1 MEKVKE
7 FFRDNKKTAI
17 LALIGSVILLAYYW
31 YISTFFYGFTR
42 LFYGFI
48 RLLLRYVGYIGIV
61 VYFANVLLRMYK
73 KKGNIRV
80 ANYILIVTLIIQ
92 TIIKGISLISESYYG
107 YFYINE
113 FVWIIVNVISII
125 YFFNVLLKKQNFINN
140 KIYVIAVVVGVV
152 CQMTQMPRFSLLGII
167 LNLCPLTAV
176 PYFYNYYEL
185 LKEKKDMDN
194 NEEMQ
199 AMGIR

>member
-48 RLLLRYVGYIGIV
+48 RLLLGYVGYIGIV

-73 KKGNIRV
+73 KKGSIRV
-80 ANYILIVTLIIQ
+80 ANY
-92 TIIKGISLISESYYG
+92 
-107 YFYINE
+107 N
-113 FVWIIVNVISII
+113 
-125 YFFNVLLKKQNFINN
+125 
-140 KIYVIAVVVGVV
+140 
-152 CQMTQMPRFSLLGII
+152 
-167 LNLCPLTAV
+167 
-176 PYFYNYYEL
+176 
-185 LKEKKDMDN
+185 
-194 NEEMQ
+194 
-199 AMGIR
+199 

>member
-31 YISTFFYGFTR
+31 YIS
-42 LFYGFI
+42 GFI

-92 TIIKGISLISESYYG
+92 TIIKGISLISDSYYG

-140 KIYVIAVVVGVV
+140 KIYVIAVVEIGRASCRERV
-152 CQMTQMPRFSLLGII
+152 
-167 LNLCPLTAV
+167 
-176 PYFYNYYEL
+176 
-185 LKEKKDMDN
+185 
-194 NEEMQ
+194 
-199 AMGIR
+199 

>member
-31 YISTFFYGFTR
+31 YIS
-42 LFYGFI
+42 GFI

-92 TIIKGISLISESYYG
+92 TIIKGISLISYSYYG

-113 FVWIIVNVISII
+113 FVWIT
-125 YFFNVLLKKQNFINN
+125 KK
-140 KIYVIAVVVGVV
+140 A
-152 CQMTQMPRFSLLGII
+152 
-167 LNLCPLTAV
+167 
-176 PYFYNYYEL
+176 EL
-185 LKEKKDMDN
+185 YK
-194 NEEMQ
+194 Q
-199 AMGIR
+199 

>member
-31 YISTFFYGFTR
+31 YIS
-42 LFYGFI
+42 GFI
-48 RLLLRYVGYIGIV
+48 RLLLRCVGYIGIV

-92 TIIKGISLISESYYG
+92 TIIKGISMISDSYYG
-107 YFYINE
+107 HFYINE

-125 YFFNVLLKKQNFINN
+125 YFFNILLKKQNFINN
-140 KIYVIAVVVGVV
+140 KIYAIAVVVGVV
-152 CQMTQMPRFSLLGII
+152 C
-167 LNLCPLTAV
+167 
-176 PYFYNYYEL
+176 
-185 LKEKKDMDN
+185 
-194 NEEMQ
+194 
-199 AMGIR
+199 